1 MQLPSSGQTSGFAG
15 ARWPHSLTKTVA
27 KRKQRPATA
36 ELPFRYVETS
46 ELRAAVLEQDDAAR
60 EALRGDAIYFTSGL
74 TVAKAQRALIRARTT
89 SRLSARDEQV
99 AAKAIRAFLRRC
111 HVVGLA
117 AEILERAGESFPVE
131 PIRTADAL
139 HLATLEYLEI
149 PPHVVTVISRDERVR
164 ANAHALG
171 YALA

>member
-1 MQLPSSGQTSGFAG
+1 M
-15 ARWPHSLTKTVA
+15 A

-46 ELRAAVLEQDDAAR
+46 ALLAGVLEQDDSAR

-74 TVAKAQRALIRARTT
+74 TVAEAQRALIRARTT

-117 AEILERAGESFPVE
+117 AEILERAGGSFPVE
-131 PIRTADAL
+131 PIRTLDAL